1 MPVTFVD
8 ISVKPPAP
16 AELRRFSQRFGA
28 RQLLDTDTRQYAE
41 HGLGYMRLDE
51 EEAFSRLLAEPRLL
65 RLPLVRAG
73 AQLSVGL
80 DEAAWR
86 KWLKTTGESG

>member
-28 RQLLDTDTRQYAE
+28 LGLLDTNGRQYAE
-41 HGLGYMRLDE
+41 QGLAYMRLDE
-51 EEAFSRLLAEPRLL
+51 EEAFARLLAQPGLL

-73 AQLSVGL
+73 ARLSVGL
-80 DEAAWR
+80 DETAWQE
-86 KWLKTTGESG
+86 WLKVASG